1 MFFASESTVRLDST
15 GIRTHLSPGW
25 WRLVATAAC
34 WCLLGACSAPR
45 TPETGPDEFVGE
57 PADRTAPPPGLA
69 SDEGRDGPPF
79 RKGALWYRIDVS
91 DSRLD
96 ITVRL
101 LKPADRSSFF
111 LPTSEH
117 LREPAARAITIRGAS
132 GPNGALPLD
141 QIPDEHRLDIDSEG
155 LEWVELGYTVDLDA
169 FPDDAPRPL
178 PDTLSGSV
186 LAYVSSI
193 LVVPSKR
200 VVEEIR
206 EIPIEIHAPENWKV
220 LASWTARDRRRSKT
234 RDRNVHGFVAADV
247 RELRDAFFVAGA
259 KIQQVRRD
267 DLDLT
272 VAFPSE
278 VDRAREP
285 VTSAVGRILRTYRDQ
300 FGEIGETLV
309 FVRPAREH
317 GSGRVPGT
325 AKRGGFVV
333 RLPSRRPLRDDVQL
347 LVAHEAFHLWNG
359 HRLTPTPKSEER
371 TRWFKEGVTHYIAIK
386 TLYEIGIF
394 DLEDVRD
401 ELAKSAFFYRRN
413 PASQGGRASRLD
425 LHRLPYDRGVLLAVA
440 LDDSLARCSSNR
452 HSLSDWIGTLLED
465 DVDHYDTRRLRSAFD
480 EIAGTGCKMGDR
492 TWRRH
497 VTGRDALD
505 PRRLF
510 ERVGLHYL
518 EAESVEE
525 TELLPLEGSRRA
537 FESLFD
543 RNSPA
548 SPPRSTLDRADT
560 STSENSP

>member
-1 MFFASESTVRLDST
+1 MRPDST
-15 GIRTHLSPGW
+15 GIQTHLSPGGW
-25 WRLVATAAC
+25 WLVATAAY

-45 TPETGPDEFVGE
+45 APQTGPDEFVGE
-57 PADRTAPPPGLA
+57 PSGRTADPSGLA
-69 SDEGRDGPPF
+69 SEEDRDGPPF
-79 RKGALWYRIDVS
+79 RKGALWYRIGVS
-91 DSRLD
+91 DSTLD

-111 LPTSEH
+111 LPTSKH
-117 LREPAARAITIRGAS
+117 LREPAAHAITIRGAS
-132 GPNGALPLD
+132 GPNGAVPLD

-169 FPDDAPRPL
+169 FPDDSPRPL
-178 PDTLSGSV
+178 PDSLSGSV
-186 LAYVSSI
+186 LAYLSSI

-200 VVEEIR
+200 AVEEIR
-206 EIPIEIHAPENWKV
+206 EIPIEIHAPEEWRV
-220 LASWTARDRRRSKT
+220 LASWTARDRRPSKT
-234 RDRNVHGFVAADV
+234 RDRNVHGFVAEDV
-247 RELRDAFFVAGA
+247 RELRDAFFVAGPT
-259 KIQQVRRD
+259 IQQVRRD
-267 DLDLT
+267 ELDLT
-272 VAFPSE
+272 VAFQS
-278 VDRAREP
+278 DIHRAREP
-285 VTSAVGRILRTYRDQ
+285 VTSAVARILRTYRDQ

-309 FVRPAREH
+309 FVRTARQH
-317 GSGRVPGT
+317 GSGRIPGT

-333 RLPSRRPLRDDVQL
+333 RLPSRRPLRDDIQL

-359 HRLTPTPKSEER
+359 HRLTPTPESEER

-413 PASQGGRASRLD
+413 PASRGGRASRLD

-440 LDDSLARCSSNR
+440 LDDSLAECSSNR
-452 HSLSDWIGTLLED
+452 RSLSDWIGTLLEG
-465 DVDHYDTRRLRSAFD
+465 DVDHYDTRTLRSGFD
-480 EIAGTGCKMGDR
+480 EIAGTGCTAGNR

-497 VTGRDALD
+497 VTGRDSLD

-518 EAESVEE
+518 EADSVEE
-525 TELLPLEGSRRA
+525 TELLPLEGSRRT

-543 RNSPA
+543 RNSRP
-548 SPPRSTLDRADT
+548 SPPQSTLDRAET
-560 STSENSP
+560 STSVNSP